1 MTFKRLSEYFQ
12 ELEKTSSRLKMTD
25 ILAHLF
31 KESQAAEIDKIAYL
45 SLGVLLPPY
54 EGLEFQMA
62 EKMMVRA
69 IARAFGVEDTVVQKK
84 YKEVGD
90 LGTVA
95 EKFKVQS
102 SKSKVQSALWDLR
115 DKRDTR
121 ELGVSRVYER
131 LIEIAK
137 ETGAGSVERKIGKM
151 AALLEGLDAL
161 SVRFVVRVPLGKL
174 RLGFSDLTILDALSW
189 METGGKSLRP
199 ELEAAFN
206 VRADI
211 GEIAKRVKEAGVR
224 GVKEIK
230 PAVGTPILPALA
242 QRLGTVE
249 EMLEKMGTVAVEPKY
264 DGTRLQIHLGK
275 FEEEKGKSQP
285 AGKQVRIFTRNLE
298 NVTAMFPDIAEAV
311 RKEVKTK
318 EAILDSEGVGVDPK
332 TGRYLPFQE
341 TIKRKRKHEIEK
353 TAKEIPLKCF
363 VFDILFKDG
372 KSLLS
377 SPLLERRKILEK
389 TLPSRPNVLVISPQV
404 VTDDPEEMRA
414 FHEEQIKKGLEGAMV
429 KKANAPYEA
438 GRRGFSWVKYKQE
451 ETKKG
456 GGLADTVDAV
466 IMGITRGRGKRAQF
480 GVGSFLV
487 GVRKGEK
494 FVTVTNIGT
503 GLTDEQFRELNKRSE
518 KLKASEEPKDYE
530 VHKNQEPD
538 VWVKP
543 KVVVEIQADNITKSP
558 IHTAGLALRF
568 PRLIRFRDDRSPKDA
583 TTVAEVEQLYRL
595 QFEQK

>member
-1 MTFKRLSEYFQ
+1 MTFRRLAEYFQ
-12 ELEKTSSRLKMTD
+12 ELEKTSSRLKITE
-25 ILAHLF
+25 ILSRLF
-31 KESQAAEIDKIAYL
+31 KESSGTEIDKITYL

-62 EKMMVRA
+62 EKMIIRA
-69 IARAFGVEDTVVQKK
+69 LAEAFGVETAVVQKR

-90 LGTVA
+90 LGTVGEELK
-95 EKFKVQS
+95 EKGKGRKIQS
-102 SKSKVQSALWDLR
+102 QLFAKEKH
-115 DKRDTR
+115 
-121 ELGVSRVYER
+121 SRANLSVNEVYER
-131 LIEIAK
+131 LLTIAK
-137 ETGAGSVERKIGKM
+137 ETGAGSVEKKIEKM
-151 AALLEGLDAL
+151 ATLLEDLDAL
-161 SVRFVVRVPLGKL
+161 SVRFVTRVPLGRL

-189 METGGKSLRP
+189 MEKGDKSLRP

-211 GEIAKRVKEAGVR
+211 GEIAKRVRETGVK
-224 GVKEIK
+224 GVKEVK

-249 EMLEKMGTVAVEPKY
+249 EMLEKMGTVAIEPKY
-264 DGTRLQIHLGK
+264 DGTRLQIHLK
-275 FEEEKGKSQP
+275 RAKETE
-285 AGKQVRIFTRNLE
+285 VRIFTRNLE
-298 NVTAMFPDIAEAV
+298 NVTLMFPDIAEAV
-311 RKEVKTK
+311 KKEVRVR
-318 EAILDSEGVGVDPK
+318 EVIFDSEGVGIDPK
-332 TGRYLPFQE
+332 TGCYLPFQE
-341 TIKRKRKHEIEK
+341 TIKRKRKHGIEAA
-353 TAKEIPLKCF
+353 AKEIPLKCF
-363 VFDILFKDG
+363 VFDVLFKDG

-389 TLPSRPNVLVISPQV
+389 ILPSHPNVLMISPQV
-404 VTDDPEEMRA
+404 ITNDPEKMRA
-414 FHEEQIKKGLEGAMV
+414 FHEEQVKKGLEGAMV

-438 GRRGFSWVKYKQE
+438 GRRGFAWVKFKQE

-466 IMGITRGRGKRAQF
+466 IMGVTRGRGKRAQF

-503 GLTDEQFRELNKRSE
+503 GLTDEQFRELSERSE
-518 KLKASEEPKDYE
+518 KLKVSEKPKNYE

-538 VWVKP
+538 IWVKP

-568 PRLIRFRDDRSPKDA
+568 PRLVKFRDDKSVEQA
-583 TTVAEVEQLYRL
+583 TTVGEVEKLYWL
-595 QFEQK
+595 QFGKEK

>member
-31 KESQAAEIDKIAYL
+31 KESQAGEIDKIAYL

-62 EKMMVRA
+62 EKMMMRA
-69 IARAFGVEDTVVQKK
+69 MAKSFGVENTMVQKE
-84 YKEVGD
+84 YKQIGD
-90 LGTVA
+90 LGAVGEELK
-95 EKFKVQS
+95 EKGGRGKIQS
-102 SKSKVQSALWDLR
+102 QFFAKEKSSAANLS
-115 DKRDTR
+115 
-121 ELGVSRVYER
+121 VSEVYER
-131 LIEIAK
+131 LLTMAK
-137 ETGAGSVERKIGKM
+137 EMGAGSVERKIDKM
-151 AALLEGLDAL
+151 AGLLGDLDAL
-161 SVRFVVRVPLGKL
+161 SVRYVIRVPLGKL

-189 METGGKSLRP
+189 LETGDKSLRP
-199 ELEAAFN
+199 QLEAAFN

-211 GEIAKRVKEAGVR
+211 GEIAKRVKEAGVK

-249 EMLEKMGTVAVEPKY
+249 EMLEKMGTVAIEPKY
-264 DGTRLQIHLGK
+264 DGTRLQVHLK
-275 FEEEKGKSQP
+275 RSKKETE
-285 AGKQVRIFTRNLE
+285 VRIFTRNLE

-311 RKEVKTK
+311 KKEVRAR
-318 EAILDSEGVGVDPK
+318 EAILDSEGVGIDPK

-341 TIKRKRKHEIEK
+341 TIKRKRKHGIEAA
-353 TAKEIPLKCF
+353 AKEIPLKCF
-363 VFDILFKDG
+363 VFDVLFKDG
-372 KSLLS
+372 QSLLS
-377 SPLLERRKILEK
+377 SPLLERRKVLEK
-389 TLPSRPNVLVISPQV
+389 ILPSRPNVLMISPQV
-404 VTDDPEEMRA
+404 ITNGPEEMRA
-414 FHEEQIKKGLEGAMV
+414 FHEEQVKKGLEGAMV
-429 KKANAPYEA
+429 KKVNAPYEA

-466 IMGITRGRGKRAQF
+466 IMGITRGKGKRAQF

-487 GVRKGEK
+487 GVKKGEK

-518 KLKASEEPKDYE
+518 KLKVSGKPKDYE

-583 TTVAEVEQLYRL
+583 TTVAEVEKLYRL
-595 QFEQK
+595 QFERK